1 MQNYIFIYL
10 GVILLVFQCYLT
22 SPLPDSDDTPSAEDK
37 KLNEHN
43 KLYKEMLKKFTDFTI
58 EISEDFLEFTTKIT
72 EEIKQNNEL
81 PDVEHPNRRQLE
93 FTKALEHIKSSESD
107 HTLLNMYKL
116 TEDILEATKTL
127 DDPKFLTEE
136 TKKLIEKY
144 KVREFMNKI
153 RERYM
158 KFYES
163 LSEAVD
169 VYADELSETQKH
181 EQQKLLDWNKD
192 LSETKDFQSKTD
204 KFSDFFDFFKPCCE
218 GL

>member
-1 MQNYIFIYL
+1 MKNYIFIYL
-10 GVILLVFQCYLT
+10 GVFLVFQSCLT
-22 SPLPDSDDTPSAEDK
+22 SPVPDGGDSPHAEDK
-37 KLNEHN
+37 QLNEHN
-43 KLYKEMLKKFTDFTI
+43 KLYKEVLKEFTDFTI

-81 PDVEHPNRRQLE
+81 PDIEHPNRRQLE

-116 TEDILEATKTL
+116 TEDVLEATRTL

-136 TKKLIEKY
+136 REKLIEKY
-144 KVREFMNKI
+144 KVRAFMSKI

-163 LSEAVD
+163 LSKAVD
-169 VYADELSETQKH
+169 VYADELSETQKQ
-181 EQQKLLDWNKD
+181 EQHKLLDWNKD
-192 LSETKDFQSKTD
+192 FSETKDFRSKTD

-218 GL
+218 DL